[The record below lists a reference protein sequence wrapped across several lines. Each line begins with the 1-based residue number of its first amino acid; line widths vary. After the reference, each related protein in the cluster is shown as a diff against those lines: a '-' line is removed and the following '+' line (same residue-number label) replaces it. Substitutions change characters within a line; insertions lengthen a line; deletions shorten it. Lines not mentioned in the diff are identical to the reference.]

1 MFRFN
6 LKIAFRNILKN
17 QQYNLINLLGL
28 SVGIMSFLYIFLWV
42 KDELSYDR
50 FFEKSDRIYRI
61 DWYSDNPQTR
71 TPHPMTYTLVND
83 FPEVENAVSLTP
95 VWGAGLTQP
104 DRLVKYGEI
113 QFEEN
118 GIYAAD
124 TTFFK
129 VFSFPLISG
138 NPEQC
143 LTDVGSL
150 VITESMAR
158 KYFREEDPMGKI
170 ITINFGIDA
179 PFRITGVMKD
189 IPPNAHFHFDFLLSY
204 NTLKAY
210 EDEDSEWFEWADFGH
225 YNYLLLRPGTDPEAL
240 ERKLVSWVIPYLDWP
255 ETYLNQLKDGIIA
268 FKLTPVE
275 KIHLY
280 SHIKWELEANGNIAY
295 VYIFSALGIFILLIA
310 IINYVNLTTARTSY
324 RQVEIGVRKAM
335 GASRGKLGMQFI
347 LESIISSFIAMVIA
361 IILFEIFTTPLG
373 NLAQKS
379 FRLDYSE
386 PDTLLLIV
394 FLTLLCG
401 IMAGIYPAFIL
412 SGYRASDILKGQRKP
427 GKHKSV
433 FRNMLVVFQFAI
445 SIFLIIGTLTISKQ
459 IGFLQ
464 NKKLGFNSDQVLVV
478 PIQDTLVRYNYESV
492 KADLLTNTHV
502 LDISAVSNIPGR
514 RFNQNPIQ
522 WVSSED
528 AFPCSEIRVD
538 HDFIKTMDLKV
549 VRGRDFSIERA
560 YDTENVFII
569 NESAARLY
577 DWKDPVNEELIW
589 YDDEITRR
597 GKIIGVVEDFHFQ
610 SLHASIEPLILY
622 IDPSEFNYFFIRLDP
637 TDIRET
643 MAYLENKFSVLDPA
657 NPFNYFFLDD
667 DFARLYVSEQRMQQ
681 VSGYFTILAIIISC
695 IGLFGLSA
703 YSAERRTKEIGIR
716 KVNGASTGNIIRML
730 SMDYIRWILI
740 AFVLSVPLGYL
751 IMKDWLKNFAYQTGN
766 SAWTYIAAG
775 LIALLIGTLTVSF
788 QAFRAARK
796 NPVESLRYE

>member
-1 MFRFN
+1 MFRYN
-6 LKIAFRNILKN
+6 LKIAFRNILRN

-50 FFEKSDRIYRI
+50 FYEKSDRIYRI

-71 TPHPMTYTLVND
+71 TPHPMTYTMVND

-104 DRLVKYGEI
+104 DRMVKYGEV

-158 KYFREEDPMGKI
+158 KYFGDEDPMGKI
-170 ITINFGIDA
+170 ITINFGMDA
-179 PFRITGVMKD
+179 PFRITGIMKD

-210 EDEDSEWFEWADFGH
+210 EDGEWFEWSDFGH
-225 YNYLLLRPGTDPEAL
+225 YNYLLLRPGTDPKML
-240 ERKLVSWVIPYLDWP
+240 ERKMISWAIPFLDWP
-255 ETYLNQLKDGIIA
+255 DTYLNQFKAGIIA

-275 KIHLY
+275 KIHLH

-295 VYIFSALGIFILLIA
+295 VYIFSALGIFILVIA
-310 IINYVNLTTARTSY
+310 MINYVNLSTARSSY
-324 RQVEIGVRKAM
+324 RQIEIGVKKAM
-335 GASRGKLGMQFI
+335 GASRRKLEIQFL
-347 LESIISSFIAMVIA
+347 LESIISSAMATLLA
-361 IILFEIFTTPLG
+361 IILFEIFASPLG

-379 FRLDYSE
+379 FRLDYSD
-386 PDTLLLIV
+386 PGTLLLIV
-394 FLTLLCG
+394 SLMLACGFL
-401 IMAGIYPAFIL
+401 AGVYPAFIL
-412 SGYRASDILKGQRKP
+412 SGYRVSDILKGQRTPRKQR
-427 GKHKSV
+427 SV
-433 FRNMLVVFQFAI
+433 FRNILVIFQFAI
-445 SIFLIIGTLTISKQ
+445 SIFLIIGTITISNQ
-459 IGFLQ
+459 IRFLQ
-464 NKKLGFNSDQVLVV
+464 DKKLGFNSDQLLVV
-478 PIQDTLVRYNYESV
+478 PIQDTLVRHNYEWV
-492 KADLLTNTHV
+492 KADLLTNPHV
-502 LDISAVSNIPGR
+502 QGISAVSNIPGR

-528 AFPCSEIRVD
+528 AFACSEMRVD
-538 HDFIKTMDLKV
+538 HDFIRTMDL
-549 VRGRDFSIERA
+549 RILEGRDFSIERSH
-560 YDTENVFII
+560 DTENVFII
-569 NESAARLY
+569 NEAAAKLY

-610 SLHASIEPLILY
+610 SLHTSIEPLILY
-622 IDPSEFNYFFIRLDP
+622 IDPGEFNYFFIRLDP
-637 TDIRET
+637 LDIRET
-643 MAYLENKFSVLDPA
+643 MAFLENKFSALDPA

-667 DFARLYVSEQRMQQ
+667 DFARLYVSEKRMQQ
-681 VSGYFTILAIIISC
+681 VSGYFTGLAIIISC

-716 KVNGASTGNIIRML
+716 KVNGASTANIIRML

-740 AFVLSVPLGYL
+740 AFVLSAPLGFV
-751 IMKDWLKNFAYQTGN
+751 IMKDWLKNFAYQAEN
-766 SAWTYIAAG
+766 SAWIYVAAG
-775 LIALLIGTLTVSF
+775 LIALLIGTLAVSY
-788 QAFRAARK
+788 QAYRAARK

>member
-6 LKIAFRNILKN
+6 LKIAFRNILKD
-17 QQYNLINLLGL
+17 QQYNLINLVGL

-50 FFEKSDRIYRI
+50 FHEKYDRIYRI
-61 DWYSDNPQTR
+61 DWYSDHPQTR

-95 VWGAGLTQP
+95 VWGGGLTQP

-143 LTDVGSL
+143 LNDVGSL
-150 VITESMAR
+150 VLTESMAR
-158 KYFREEDPMGKI
+158 KYFGDDDPMGKI
-170 ITINFGIDA
+170 ITINFGMDA

-210 EDEDSEWFEWADFGH
+210 EDGEWFEWSDFGH
-225 YNYLLLRPGTDPEAL
+225 YNYLLLRPGTDPDAL
-240 ERKLVSWVIPYLDWP
+240 ERKIVRWVIPYLDWP
-255 ETYLNQLKDGIIA
+255 ETYLNQLKEGIIT
-268 FKLTPVE
+268 FKLTPIDQ
-275 KIHLY
+275 IHLY
-280 SHIKWELEANGNIAY
+280 SHIKWELEANGNIVY

-310 IINYVNLTTARTSY
+310 IINYVNISTARTSY
-324 RQVEIGVRKAM
+324 RQIEIGVKKVM
-335 GASRGKLGMQFI
+335 GASRRKLEMQFL
-347 LESIISSFIAMVIA
+347 LESLISSAIATLLA
-361 IILFEIFTTPLG
+361 IILFEIFASPLG

-379 FRLDYSE
+379 FKLEYTD
-386 PDTLLLIV
+386 PGMLLLILSLMLICG
-394 FLTLLCG
+394 FL
-401 IMAGIYPAFIL
+401 AGIYPAFIL
-412 SGYRASDILKGQRKP
+412 SGYRVSDILKGQRKP
-427 GKHKSV
+427 RKHKSV

-445 SIFLIIGTLTISKQ
+445 SIFLIIGTITISNQ
-459 IGFLQ
+459 ISFLQ
-464 NKKLGFNSDQVLVV
+464 NKKLGFNSDQVMVV
-478 PIQDTLVRYNYESV
+478 PIQDTLVRHNYEWV
-492 KADLLTNTHV
+492 KADLLTNPHV
-502 LDISAVSNIPGR
+502 LGISAVSNIPGR

-528 AFPCSEIRVD
+528 AFPCSEMRVD
-538 HDFIKTMDLKV
+538 HDFIKTMDLRMVK
-549 VRGRDFSIERA
+549 GRDFSIERA

-577 DWKDPVNEELIW
+577 DWPDPVNEELIW

-610 SLHASIEPLILY
+610 SLHTSIEPLILY
-622 IDPSEFNYFFIRLDP
+622 IDPGEFNYFFVRLDP
-637 TDIRET
+637 SDIPGT
-643 MAYLENKFSVLDPA
+643 MAYLENKFSTLDPA

-681 VSGYFTILAIIISC
+681 VSGYFTGLAIIISC

-716 KVNGASTGNIIRML
+716 KVNGASTANIMRML

-740 AFVLSVPLGYL
+740 AFVLSAPLGYL
-751 IMKDWLKNFAYQTGN
+751 IMKDWLKNFAYQAGN
-766 SAWTYIAAG
+766 SAWIYFIAG

-788 QAFRAARK
+788 QAFKAARR